1 MCYKCVELPK
11 DIKKFGF
18 LGDVL
23 ELSFIAVTGQD
34 GDEGRFRCRLV
45 FEYIARYSR
54 VSKYSVTHQNRQIP
68 QSPLQR
74 RI

>member
-23 ELSFIAVTGQD
+23 ELSFIEVTRSGT
-34 GDEGRFRCRLV
+34 GRGRGRG
-45 FEYIARYSR
+45 
-54 VSKYSVTHQNRQIP
+54 
-68 QSPLQR
+68 
-74 RI
+74 